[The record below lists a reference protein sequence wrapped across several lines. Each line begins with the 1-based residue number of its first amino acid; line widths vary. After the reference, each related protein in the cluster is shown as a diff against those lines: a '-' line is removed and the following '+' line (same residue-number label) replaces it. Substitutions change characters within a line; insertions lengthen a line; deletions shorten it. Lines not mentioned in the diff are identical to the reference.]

1 MDGSDSK
8 RDDLIK
14 MRVSGD
20 FPIKSEQLELY
31 SPVLQIRRLSTI
43 GKRNIVVTSIVFY
56 YQIVCKG
63 EIVFDMFHYILIIAG
78 IVEGTMLEGK
88 SSTAKMPDS
97 EIINLG
103 YTCEHPITYVKNKNP
118 NILEYKVK
126 KTIEKIES
134 NFDEDFDYNGYV
146 KRNNIFPE
154 ENEKKVF
161 SELKTYD
168 NSSEKQGNSLHSSL
182 DNSFTDDI
190 IFNNK
195 DAHPGKTVKRNSKK
209 QIIFYPC
216 F

>member
-31 SPVLQIRRLSTI
+31 SPVLQIRR
-43 GKRNIVVTSIVFY
+43 K
-56 YQIVCKG
+56 

-103 YTCEHPITYVKNKNP
+103 YTCEHPITKKNINIKNRFGKYK
-118 NILEYKVK
+118 NSTDLWIKELEYKVK